1 MTKDQITA
9 VIALYDVKGKVIKEM
24 SSSNDIL
31 YLATLANNDNQIAF
45 QQGKQAAFALVMK
58 IINKQAEDI
67 KNQVSNEQ
75 HEKLKRDYGIQANS
89 Q

>member
-9 VIALYDVKGKVIKEM
+9 VLALYDVKSKVIKEI

-45 QQGKQAAFALVMK
+45 QQGKQAAYALVMK
-58 IINKQAEDI
+58 IINKCAEDI
-67 KNQVSNEQ
+67 KNQDSQV
-75 HEKLKRDYGIQANS
+75 KANG
-89 Q
+89 